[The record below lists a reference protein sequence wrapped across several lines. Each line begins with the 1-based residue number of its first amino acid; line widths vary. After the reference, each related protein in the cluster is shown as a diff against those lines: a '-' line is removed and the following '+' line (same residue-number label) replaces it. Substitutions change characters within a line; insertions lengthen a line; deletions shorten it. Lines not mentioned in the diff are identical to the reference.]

1 MAAAKEVKKK
11 ISSVQ
16 STKKITSA
24 MELVAASK
32 MRRTQRLM
40 RASRPYADKIREV
53 IGHLA
58 GASPEYRNDYMQVP
72 EVERIGY
79 IVVSTDRGLCG
90 GLNVNLLRVLVRDMQ
105 EWHERDV
112 ESELAL
118 IGNKAVTFFR
128 SFGASAYDDSS
139 RATAKAASVQPP
151 QSAAAASATLEGGL
165 TGSISAKATL
175 GPRPPRIAAAF
186 THFGEKPAIKDLIGG
201 IGIMLKSY
209 AEGRIDKLMII
220 SNEYLSTMVQRP
232 VLRQLLPLKAEDTEV
247 AGRRWDYLYE
257 PEARELVEGLVQRFI
272 EAQVY
277 EAVIENI
284 ACEQASKMVAM
295 KNATQNAEEMIDEL
309 TLLYNNARQ
318 AAITREIAEIVGG
331 ADAV

>member
-32 MRRTQRLM
+32 MRRTQQLM
-40 RASRPYADKIREV
+40 RASRPYAEKIREV

-58 GASPEYRNDYMQVP
+58 GASAEYRNDYMQVR
-72 EVERIGY
+72 EVKRIGY

-105 EWHERDV
+105 EWHERGV

-118 IGNKAVTFFR
+118 VGNKAAIFFR
-128 SFGASAYDDSS
+128 SFGGN
-139 RATAKAASVQPP
+139 V
-151 QSAAAASATLEGGL
+151 
-165 TGSISAKATL
+165 
-175 GPRPPRIAAAF
+175 AAAF

-201 IGIMLKSY
+201 IGIMLKCY

-220 SNEYLSTMVQRP
+220 SNEYVSTVVQRP
-232 VLRQLLPLKAEDTEV
+232 VLRQLLPLKAEDAETT
-247 AGRRWDYLYE
+247 GRRWDYLYE
-257 PEARELVEGLVQRFI
+257 PEARDLVEGLVQRFI

-284 ACEQASKMVAM
+284 ACEQAAKMIAM
-295 KNATQNAEEMIDEL
+295 KNATQSAEEMIDEL

>member
-1 MAAAKEVKKK
+1 MPATKEVKKK
-11 ISSVQ
+11 INSVQ

-32 MRRTQRLM
+32 MRRTQVLM
-40 RASRPYADKIREV
+40 RSSRPYAEKIREV

-58 GASPEYRNDYMQVP
+58 GASAEYRNAYMQVRD
-72 EVERIGY
+72 VERIGY
-79 IVVSTDRGLCG
+79 IVVTTDRGLCG

-105 EWHERDV
+105 QWHDQDV

-118 IGNKAVTFFR
+118 IGNKAVAFFR
-128 SFGASAYDDSS
+128 SFGGNVVS
-139 RATAKAASVQPP
+139 
-151 QSAAAASATLEGGL
+151 
-165 TGSISAKATL
+165 
-175 GPRPPRIAAAF
+175 AF
-186 THFGEKPAIKDLIGG
+186 THFGEKPPIKDLIGG
-201 IGIMLKSY
+201 IGIMLKAF
-209 AEGRIDKLMII
+209 AEERIDRLMII
-220 SNEYLSTMVQRP
+220 SNEYVSTMVQRP
-232 VLRQLLPLKAEDTEV
+232 VLRQLLPLKAEDTQIT
-247 AGRRWDYLYE
+247 GRRWDYLYE
-257 PEARELVEGLVQRFI
+257 PEARDLVEGLVQRFI

-284 ACEQASKMVAM
+284 ACEQAAKMIAM